1 LFQQKTLQLLPN
13 IPGLILK
20 SGQEALSTSVLTG
33 VFILRQ
39 EPGVWEQPL
48 HSNSKKTENMKNL
61 IYKSAKAILLV
72 VLFTACSDDFLDLKP
87 LDQEVT
93 TTFYKTEEQAI
104 QALTSVY
111 DVLGYQETP
120 GVSWAPFIVI
130 SDILSDDA
138 YAGGG
143 DANDGQDEDE
153 LNNFNIP
160 TTSNIVRAIWIKN
173 YIGIYRANLL
183 MEKIG
188 GVDATEE
195 FKNRLIAE
203 SKFLRAYFYFE
214 QVAYFENIPLLTNTL
229 SGPSEYNQP
238 QATPEQ
244 VYNQIA
250 LDLTETM
257 AVLPETVPATE
268 AGRVTKWAA
277 QALLARVYLF
287 YNGVYNKELQ
297 AGTTTVNRTVV
308 LDYLDN
314 LIASSGHDL
323 LANYAENFK
332 LSGENGKESVF
343 EISYGDTPPWWD
355 WGYVRGGEGNLSAQ
369 MQGPRV
375 AGSNNWNRGWSFGTV
390 SQKLVNDIKND
401 PRYAYTVVTQEQLDG
416 TLSIGYQHTGYFS
429 RKYSSDAEH
438 WGSDGQFELNR
449 TCNHRV
455 IRFSDVLLMAAELG
469 SGNAQQYLDRV
480 RARVGLGS
488 IPATAENIYNER
500 RLELSLEG
508 IRYFDVLRKGI
519 TFANQTLSYSG
530 IRGPNYIGDQQIFDV
545 TFNPATKG
553 FLPIPQ
559 TEVDL
564 SGGRFVQNQGY

>member
-1 LFQQKTLQLLPN
+1 MKN
-13 IPGLILK
+13 INYKLATSFFLILL
-20 SGQEALSTSVLTG
+20 LS
-33 VFILRQ
+33 
-39 EPGVWEQPL
+39 
-48 HSNSKKTENMKNL
+48 
-61 IYKSAKAILLV
+61 
-72 VLFTACSDDFLDLKP
+72 ACSKDFLDLKP
-87 LDQEVT
+87 MDKEVT
-93 TTFYKTEEQAI
+93 TSFYKTEEQAI
-104 QALTSVY
+104 QALVAVY

-130 SDILSDDA
+130 SDILSDDS
-138 YAGGG
+138 YAGGS
-143 DANDGQDEDE
+143 DANDGQDENE

-160 TTSNIVRAIWIKN
+160 TTSKIVQAIWIKN

-183 MEKIG
+183 MEKID
-188 GVDATEE
+188 GVDASET
-195 FKNRLIAE
+195 FKTRLIAE
-203 SKFLRAYFYFE
+203 CKFLRAYFYFE
-214 QVAYFENIPLLTNTL
+214 QVSYFENIPLLTHTL
-229 SGPSEYNQP
+229 SGPSEYKQP

-250 LDLTETM
+250 LDLTEAM
-257 AVLPETVPATE
+257 ADLPPSVPAAE

-297 AGTTTVNRTVV
+297 AGSSVVNRSV
-308 LDYLDN
+308 LVTYLDE
-314 LIASSGHDL
+314 LITTSGHDL
-323 LANYAENFK
+323 FENYEENFK

-343 EISYGDTPPWWD
+343 EIAYGDTPPWWD

-375 AGSNNWNRGWSFGTV
+375 SGSNKWNRGWSFGTV
-390 SQKLVNDIKND
+390 SQKLVDDLKTD
-401 PRYAYTVVTQEQLDG
+401 PRYQYTVLTQEELDG
-416 TLSIGYQHTGYFS
+416 TLSVGYQHTGYFS
-429 RKYSSDAEH
+429 KKYSSDAEH
-438 WGSDGQFELNR
+438 WGSSGQFELNR

-488 IPATAENIYNER
+488 IPATDENIYKER

-508 IRYFDVLRKGI
+508 IRYFDLLRKGM
-519 TFANQTLSYSG
+519 TYANQALSYSG

-545 TFNPATKG
+545 SFNPATKG

-559 TEVDL
+559 TEIDL
-564 SGGRFVQNQGY
+564 SGGSFSQNLGY

>member
-1 LFQQKTLQLLPN
+1 
-13 IPGLILK
+13 
-20 SGQEALSTSVLTG
+20 
-33 VFILRQ
+33 
-39 EPGVWEQPL
+39 
-48 HSNSKKTENMKNL
+48 MKNF
-61 IYKSAKAILLV
+61 IYKSAKAALLV
-72 VLFTACSDDFLDLKP
+72 ILFTACSDDFLDLKP
-87 LDQEVT
+87 LDKEVT

-104 QALTSVY
+104 QALVSVY

-120 GVSWAPFIVI
+120 GVSWAPFIVM

-160 TTSNIVRAIWIKN
+160 ATSKIVQAIWIKN
-173 YIGIYRANLL
+173 YIGVYRANTLL
-183 MEKIG
+183 EKIE
-188 GVDATEE
+188 GVDASAE
-195 FKNRLIAE
+195 FKKRLIAE

-214 QVAYFENIPLLTNTL
+214 QVAYFENIPLLTATL

-238 QATPEQ
+238 QAAPEQ

-250 LDLTETM
+250 LDLTEAM
-257 AVLPETVPATE
+257 ADLPTTIPANE
-268 AGRVTKWAA
+268 AGRVSKWTA

-297 AGTTTVNRTVV
+297 AGSTTINAGVV
-308 LDYLDN
+308 AGYLDD
-314 LIASSGHDL
+314 LIANSGHDL
-323 LANYAENFK
+323 LENYTENFK

-343 EISYGDTPPWWD
+343 EISYGDTPAWWD

-375 AGSNNWNRGWSFGTV
+375 TGSDNWNRGWSFGTV
-390 SQKLVNDIKND
+390 SQKLVNDIQSD
-401 PRYAYTVVTQEQLDG
+401 PRFEFTVTKQEDLDG
-416 TLSIGYQHTGYFS
+416 SLSVGYQHTGYFS
-429 RKYSSDAEH
+429 AKYSSDAEH
-438 WGSDGQFELNR
+438 WGTDGQFELNR

-469 SGNAQQYLDRV
+469 SPNAQEYLDRV
-480 RARVGLGS
+480 RARVGLES
-488 IPATAENIYNER
+488 IPATAENIYKER

-508 IRYFDVLRKGI
+508 VRYFDLLRKG
-519 TFANQTLSYSG
+519 TSFANEALTYSG
-530 IRGPNYIGDQQIFDV
+530 IRGPNYIGDQQVFDV
-545 TFNPATKG
+545 EFNPATKG

-559 TEVDL
+559 TEIDL
-564 SGGRFVQNQGY
+564 SGGTFVQNDGY